1 MRRSI
6 IFVEPDGTAWVV
18 PAIAGGKGIVSA
30 IFGGAPK
37 PPPPPDNSAVL
48 AAQAEQQRKLD
59 AQSDEQKK
67 QKSSLAALGTGAA
80 GRARQTVSLKSGR
93 TGVQSVLGTE

>member
-1 MRRSI
+1 MEFPIRY
-6 IFVEPDGTAWVV
+6 
-18 PAIAGGKGIVSA
+18 GGRFHHGICYKGIVSA
-30 IFGGAPK
+30 IFSSPK
-37 PPPPPDNSAVL
+37 VPKAPDNSAVL